1 MLSFLADELV
11 WAAIR
16 EREDEARGVHPH
28 TTGWPRTERSMEPP
42 KPLGGWLRSFADNR
56 PGRRNTRRLT
66 LRYRVDLKS
75 IYTSH

>member
-42 KPLGGWLRSFADNR
+42 KPLGGRLSILRRQPARS
-56 PGRRNTRRLT
+56 PE
-66 LRYRVDLKS
+66 Y
-75 IYTSH
+75 